1 MLLEVFEP
9 YRNNIIRRINI
20 EIAQSLQAGESY
32 TDRAIRIENVMGWT
46 RKKGIVVAPEQ
57 KVVEWGQ
64 VDLAIEE
71 QATKTARLSTVWLSS
86 LDTRVRS

>member
-46 RKKGIVVAPEQ
+46 RKKGIVVARTE
-57 KVVEWGQ
+57 GG
-64 VDLAIEE
+64 
-71 QATKTARLSTVWLSS
+71 
-86 LDTRVRS
+86 